1 MAPQWGPS
9 VWRAMHYI
17 ALACPKDPSPSEMR
31 HYWAFYNALGNVI
44 PCGYCASKYKRHME
58 ELPID
63 PYLQRGELF
72 EWTVEIHN
80 MVNRENGKPAVS
92 ADEAFMILIGDEP
105 CNCGEE
111 TKKPRG
117 SYRRRLARAIKTVA
131 KENPGVGAGERMRLA
146 HMLAKVG

>member
-9 VWRAMHYI
+9 VWKAMHYI
-17 ALACPKDPSPSEMR
+17 ALAYPKDPSPAEMR

-44 PCGYCASKYKRHME
+44 PCGYCASKYKKHMD

-63 PYLQRGELF
+63 PYLQKGQLF

-92 ADEAFMILIGDEP
+92 ADEAFLLLLGDE
-105 CNCGEE
+105 EQQ
-111 TKKPRG
+111 KPKRARG
-117 SYRRRLARAIKTVA
+117 SYRKRLARAIKTVA
-131 KENPGVGAGERMRLA
+131 KENPGIDAGERMRLA
-146 HMLAKVG
+146 HMLAAAG